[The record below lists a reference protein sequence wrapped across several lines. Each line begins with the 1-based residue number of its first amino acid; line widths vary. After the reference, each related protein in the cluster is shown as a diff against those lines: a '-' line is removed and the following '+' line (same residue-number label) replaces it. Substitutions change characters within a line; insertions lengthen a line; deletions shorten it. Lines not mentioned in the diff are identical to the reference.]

1 MGRRR
6 SFEHLFF
13 NKNPSADIQ
22 HKTRKPRKYF
32 VTFNFIDFFENTSY
46 SQKLHIPAS
55 PSEQESLTIN
65 AGQPA
70 TTLFLK
76 NTYHNQEFR
85 IRNCFQIQLSTS
97 DSWSFLPIP
106 ELQAIHGCLT
116 DHLQSL
122 NKCKAEFRNL
132 CISGITRK
140 CRNSWSFLTIPELQI
155 SHPHTLTHSPTPS
168 HDLFFILLMYLV
180 M

>member
-1 MGRRR
+1 VGRRR

-32 VTFNFIDFFENTSY
+32 DTFNFIDFFENTSY

-65 AGQPA
+65 FGQPA

-76 NTYHNQEFR
+76 YIPQQEFR
-85 IRNCFQIQLSTS
+85 IRNCFQIQFSTS
-97 DSWSFLPIP
+97 NSRSFLPVPKLRISHKW
-106 ELQAIHGCLT
+106 LS
-116 DHLQSL
+116 DHLSSL

-132 CISGITRK
+132 CTTGITRK
-140 CRNSWSFLTIPELQI
+140 CRNSWSFLPVSE
-155 SHPHTLTHSPTPS
+155 
-168 HDLFFILLMYLV
+168 
-180 M
+180 